1 MNAGLVTAGA
11 FLLVFGVT
19 FVIGIPVMFMQYG
32 PNYQAPI
39 VALLMVVVAS
49 IGGAILAY
57 GIATS
62 SSRRAEQKRMS
73 GS

>member
-19 FVIGIPVMFMQYG
+19 FVIAIPVMFMQFG
-32 PNYQAPI
+32 SNSLAPG
-39 VALLMVVVAS
+39 VALLMVIVAS

-57 GIATS
+57 GIATNPPKC
-62 SSRRAEQKRMS
+62 Q
-73 GS
+73 